1 MPVEIIFLSSF
12 IVMIVGFLLLD
23 LLVIGK
29 QSHVVSLREAAIW
42 SAVWILLALAFSF
55 FLRYF
60 AEVVHG
66 IRDFEHLREIVRHY
80 NPHLEL
86 DPSSFERSI
95 EIFRKETMLNYL
107 SGYLI
112 EKTLSIDN
120 LFVMMAILSSFSVKK
135 INYKSVLFW
144 GILGAIVMRF
154 IFIFVGAELIYRF
167 EWLLYILGGYLL
179 YAGVKMYLDR
189 NKKYTI
195 EPQNHR
201 LVKFLSRNFKVFPR
215 YVGGRFFIRK
225 RGVLYI
231 TPLFI
236 VLIFIEFTDVL
247 FAIDSIP
254 AIFAITF
261 DPYIVFFSN
270 IFAILGLRSLF
281 FLLVKVEE
289 KFYLLKSGVAI
300 LLVYVGLKL
309 FLHDWLHHIGF
320 KPSYSLY
327 VILAV
332 IVFSIVFSLII
343 PKKKEEID

>member
-1 MPVEIIFLSSF
+1 MSVEIIFLVSF
-12 IVMIVGFLLLD
+12 VVMIVGFLMLD

-29 QSHVVSLREAAIW
+29 QSHIVSLKEATIW
-42 SAVWILLALAFSF
+42 STVWILLALSFAF

-66 IRDFEHLREIVRHY
+66 IEDFDRLNEIVKHY
-80 NPHLEL
+80 NPHLKL
-86 DPSSFERSI
+86 DPSSFEKSL
-95 EIFRKETMLNYL
+95 EIFRKETTLNYL
-107 SGYLI
+107 TGYLI
-112 EKTLSIDN
+112 EKTLSVDN

-167 EWLLYILGGYLL
+167 DWLLYFLGGYLL
-179 YAGVKMYLDR
+179 YAGAKMYIDR
-189 NKKYTI
+189 NKKYKI
-195 EPQNHR
+195 EPQNNR
-201 LVKFLSRNFKVFPR
+201 FVKFLSRNFKVFPR
-215 YVGGRFFIRK
+215 YVGGRFFIR
-225 RGVLYI
+225 RNGLLYI

-236 VLIFIEFTDVL
+236 VLLFIEFTDVL

-254 AIFAITF
+254 AIFAITY

-289 KFYLLKSGVAI
+289 KFYLLKTGVAF
-300 LLVYVGLKL
+300 LLVYVGMKL
-309 FLHDWLHHIGF
+309 FLHDWLHTVGF
-320 KPSYSLY
+320 KPSYSLI

-332 IVFSIVFSLII
+332 IVLSIVLSVVF
-343 PKKKEEID
+343 PRREVVG